1 MGIIRKY
8 ITDPIREAVAD
19 LRAAV
24 VDEIRQQIPVIIK
37 AVVIAV
43 AETVGDAAVNGVDK
57 LTDAIPGET
66 DDQIIDPLVARARE
80 TLRRLTGLNL

>member
-43 AETVGDAAVNGVDK
+43 AETVGSAAIAEVDK
-57 LTDAIPGET
+57 ITDAIPGT
-66 DDQIIDPLVARARE
+66 LDDRIADAVLARATE
-80 TLRRLTGLNL
+80 TAKRLGMNL